1 MSGSP
6 FVLSDCEKSPARSS
20 AVGTGQQT
28 TVLGIMLPQTIVSR
42 KEEQVIA
49 LQNRTGNIATEL
61 VALQLSFRLIKLIVR
76 PVIRVECR
84 ELRKKS
90 QNSP

>member
-42 KEEQVIA
+42 KKEQ
-49 LQNRTGNIATEL
+49 E
-61 VALQLSFRLIKLIVR
+61 
-76 PVIRVECR
+76 
-84 ELRKKS
+84 
-90 QNSP
+90 